1 MAEKVVND
9 KTFRDRYLDVLYE
22 LKFKLSIKKI
32 EGNTYI
38 PKLEFKKMIDDETE
52 KDLEVRNAIDKL
64 FEPLHIYE
72 KKTSE
77 PVQEFN
83 NQIPISTDYAENMVN
98 NEIGN
103 QLLTGPTLT
112 KTLPQFKNKNDN
124 KTTEQ
129 S

>member
-1 MAEKVVND
+1 MAENVVND
-9 KTFRDRYLDVLYE
+9 KAFRNRYLDVLYE

-32 EGNTYI
+32 EGNTFI

-72 KKTSE
+72 KKNDES
-77 PVQEFN
+77 VQEFN
-83 NQIPISTDYAENMVN
+83 NKMPVSTDYAESMVN
-98 NEIGN
+98 SEIGN